1 MLQYLCFFFFF
12 SSLEIQYLC
21 LKQRILHPLNTHLIS
36 EILEYYFKSV
46 YSVV

>member
-1 MLQYLCFFFFF
+1 MLQYLCFFF
-12 SSLEIQYLC
+12 SLEIQYLC
-21 LKQRILHPLNTHLIS
+21 LEQRILHPLNTHLIS